1 MEKKLESK
9 SLDMEVESK
18 ALFMGFLIN
27 LFMGMAGWYMF
38 IKTDIDALF
47 LDANF
52 SLISALGC
60 IVAILISRYSE
71 KKTKYFPNGLYFL
84 EPLYATLK
92 GVLSLSLI
100 IIAAYS
106 ACIKLYDFLFL
117 DKGKILEMG
126 NILYY
131 SLLMTFLCFL
141 LAGVFF
147 KYNKKINNRSTMLSS
162 ETKAS
167 YIDGIISLGLG
178 GAILLITFLPKS
190 GNTLFIYYIGDA
202 LITIIL
208 IIFTINTPMEAL
220 KESFIEVMNGV
231 IRKGKVK
238 KDIEKIIAQKNDNY
252 SNLKIEKIN
261 IHKVGKSINVV
272 LKIAV
277 VDENKS
283 VSEILEFK
291 ENLFKV
297 LEIDFKNISLNIVL

>member
-18 ALFMGFLIN
+18 ALFIGFLIN

-38 IKTDIDALF
+38 IETDIDALF
-47 LDANF
+47 LDGNF
-52 SLISALGC
+52 SLISAFGC
-60 IVAILISRYSE
+60 IIAILISKYSE

-92 GVLSLSLI
+92 GLLSLFLI
-100 IIAAYS
+100 LVATDS
-106 ACIKLYDFLFL
+106 ALVKLYNFLFL
-117 DKGKILEMG
+117 DVGTMLELE

-147 KYNKKINNRSTMLSS
+147 KYNKKIDDRSTILSTES
-162 ETKAS
+162 KSS
-167 YIDGIISLGLG
+167 YVDGIISLGLG
-178 GAILLITFLPKS
+178 IAIVLVTFLPKS
-190 GNTLFIYYIGDA
+190 GNTLFVYYIGDA
-202 LITIIL
+202 LLTIFL
-208 IIFTINTPMEAL
+208 VIFTIKTPLRAL

-252 SNLKIEKIN
+252 NNLKIEKIN